1 MNTFSSIRLNQVRAA
16 PSNMMI
22 RIWFSNAIMTGLTPV
37 VAWLAIISGV
47 QNLGSR
53 SGMFMFNLV
62 LIVLISFWVDSRRDK
77 FSTFLTSAIGV
88 VLIVLVGTTLSMFFS
103 IQGIA
108 TVFGIVSVMF
118 ALNALMSLLLGRNP
132 GSRWLIFLMSI
143 SGSILAVIINRLLDS
158 AFSVWIMSILAVL
171 VWPLA
176 VGYKCDELSELSRKL
191 FAGEFSTMS
200 RCMVLGSV
208 ITYLSVL
215 SLFCQVVMFLLEALF
230 SSGIWMWGW

>member
-53 SGMFMFNLV
+53 SGMCMFNLV

-118 ALNALMSLLLGRNP
+118 ALNALMSLFLGWNP
-132 GSRWLIFLMSI
+132 GSRWLILLMAI
-143 SGSILAVIINRLLDS
+143 SGSILAVIINSLLGS
-158 AFSVWIMSILAVL
+158 YFSVWIMSILAVL

-176 VGYKCDELSELSRKL
+176 VGYKCDVLSELSRKL
-191 FAGEFSTMS
+191 FAAEFSTMS

-208 ITYLSVL
+208 ITYLSAL
-215 SLFCQVVMFLLEALF
+215 SLFCQAVMFLLEALF
-230 SSGIWMWGW
+230 SSV